1 MNASY
6 ANDIVER
13 RAEILARMDAA
24 LAVSGRT
31 SGDATL
37 VAVSKTV
44 GVGEVLAA
52 IDAGYRVFGE
62 NRPQELNRKLEG
74 LSAVHDLPTCVSI

>member
-62 NRPQELNRKLEG
+62 NRPQDSIASSKDYRLFTTC
-74 LSAVHDLPTCVSI
+74 PTCVSI